1 MNFNKIGLVTGLV
14 VSGLS
19 ISSVFNPAKA
29 AQFALQWS
37 GAAFGNSASANGLI
51 DFDPSLISN
60 PGFTDPLPVNS
71 FSITVTGANS
81 GNGTFSLADY
91 NNFFLATSGGTL
103 DFTKQLVGQPTS
115 NGLWGTT
122 SFGNGGDFNI
132 ISNFSNL
139 DTPTGVSEFLI
150 ATSGG
155 SGDSLQ
161 LTSFAPLAPLATV
174 PEPSSLLGLLA
185 LGTLGTGATLMRKL
199 KTSKFTEKE

>member
-14 VSGLS
+14 ISGLS

-60 PGFTDPLPVNS
+60 PGYTNPLPVNS

-115 NGLWGTT
+115 NDPWGTP
-122 SFGNGGDFNI
+122 SFGGGDFNI
-132 ISNFSNL
+132 ISNL
-139 DTPTGVSEFLI
+139 DAPTAASEFQI

-155 SGDSLQ
+155 FGDLLQ

-199 KTSKFTEKE
+199 KTSKFTENRN

>member
-60 PGFTDPLPVNS
+60 PGYTNPLPVNS

-91 NNFFLATSGGTL
+91 KNFYLDTSGGTL

-115 NGLWGTT
+115 NDPWGSP
-122 SFGNGGDFNI
+122 SFGGGDFNI
-132 ISNFSNL
+132 ISNL
-139 DTPTGVSEFLI
+139 DAPTVTFPFQI

-155 SGDSLQ
+155 YGDELQ

-199 KTSKFTEKE
+199 KTSKFTENRN

>member
-37 GAAFGNSASANGLI
+37 GAAPGNSASANGLI

-60 PGFTDPLPVNS
+60 PGYTNPLPVNS
-71 FSITVTGANS
+71 FSITVTGASS

-115 NGLWGTT
+115 NDPWGTP
-122 SFGNGGDFNI
+122 SFGGGDFNI
-132 ISNFSNL
+132 ISIL
-139 DTPTGVSEFLI
+139 GAPTAASQFQI

-155 SGDSLQ
+155 FGDLLQ

-185 LGTLGTGATLMRKL
+185 PGTLGTGATLMRKL

>member
-1 MNFNKIGLVTGLV
+1 
-14 VSGLS
+14 
-19 ISSVFNPAKA
+19 
-29 AQFALQWS
+29 LQWS

-91 NNFFLATSGGTL
+91 NNFFLDTSGGTL

-161 LTSFAPLAPLATV
+161 LTSFAPLATV

>member
-91 NNFFLATSGGTL
+91 NNFFLDTSGGTL
-103 DFTKQLVGQPTS
+103 GSSRFC
-115 NGLWGTT
+115 
-122 SFGNGGDFNI
+122 
-132 ISNFSNL
+132 
-139 DTPTGVSEFLI
+139 VSM
-150 ATSGG
+150 
-155 SGDSLQ
+155 
-161 LTSFAPLAPLATV
+161 V
-174 PEPSSLLGLLA
+174 
-185 LGTLGTGATLMRKL
+185 
-199 KTSKFTEKE
+199 

>member
-37 GAAFGNSASANGLI
+37 GAAPGNSASANGLI

-60 PGFTDPLPVNS
+60 PGYTNPLPVNS
-71 FSITVTGANS
+71 FSITVTGASS

-103 DFTKQLVGQPTS
+103 DLTKQLVGQPTS
-115 NGLWGTT
+115 NGLWGTP

-132 ISNFSNL
+132 ISNLSNL
-139 DTPTGVSEFLI
+139 DAPTSASEFQI

-155 SGDSLQ
+155 FGDLLQ

-185 LGTLGTGATLMRKL
+185 PGTLGTGATLMRKL